1 MIPEEAI
8 AQAIRALYIG
18 VVGIDET
25 QALVAAQ
32 VAILQEESARL
43 LEASRQKVDVL
54 STVAQAAIYLLH
66 NHPSLPDIHPEAA
79 ALRDA
84 LQQAENALRKADL

>member
-66 NHPSLPDIHPEAA
+66 NHPLLPDIHPEAT